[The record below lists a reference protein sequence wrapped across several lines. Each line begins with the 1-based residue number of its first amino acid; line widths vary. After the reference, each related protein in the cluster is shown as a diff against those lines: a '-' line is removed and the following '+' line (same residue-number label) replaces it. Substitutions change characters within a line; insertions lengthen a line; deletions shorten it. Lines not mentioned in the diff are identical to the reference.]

1 MRFRS
6 VAMAVVIALCVAPMV
21 ALGVSTSTGT
31 PPITLTETA
40 PQTVLFGGTA
50 TVTLTAANP
59 SGPYGYNTT
68 FKDILPAGTSYVAG
82 SSTPV
87 APQVISNQPSSGQTT
102 LIWSNVA
109 DLSQGASTSVTFQ
122 VAHTTTN
129 SALIEVGTT
138 YTDQASA
145 YINTDP
151 RLVPQFNASG
161 ASPSNYT
168 GAATTTASTT
178 ITPFTL
184 TATGGGTELR
194 GVHDHQFVHTL
205 TLTNNAVNPTANAGV
220 DQYLPAG
227 LEFLGCGNVD
237 HTTNAPTNAPNAVEY
252 PNAQPL
258 GAGITTGDC
267 PTPDSV
273 ATVTDPPGL
282 PAGVYTHIHWTIGTL
297 AASQITT
304 FSYVTAIPLRENTT
318 TFSGTEPT
326 PASLD
331 QTANL
336 DNNAG
341 PNTFDGQ
348 SLVSYA
354 TASGTYEGPTTPD
367 VTAPQTATA
376 QIANVAKDLVI
387 GKSPDRATIDIG
399 GITTWTL
406 TVTTSEYE
414 GSTTQTVT
422 DTLPNGLCPLG
433 VTSAGAY
440 TYEPDCGLA
449 NYSVAN
455 YGPSLSYASAVE
467 NVTPNPG
474 TWTITWNTANMG
486 PNATQSLNFKTL
498 TRSAYQYATGSVP
511 ALADNPN
518 GPVLAGD
525 QWTNA
530 ATVSGTTAI
539 RVENANPIDDV
550 PNNGQTISAGASAVQ
565 RATQPTI
572 TKWVAIPSTVTGN
585 SCPTSASDYVTA
597 LNVPS
602 YRPGDLVCWRV
613 QVVYANALN
622 TNVTALTDFL
632 PPGQTY
638 AGINQPG
645 PTNDLATTLDSSTPG
660 QLVWST
666 TGGRA
671 LNNGTVV
678 PSGGRTFD
686 AIFASIGTPSTISTS
701 EGYLVN
707 NLAKLSTTNST
718 GISSSPRA
726 DATYGLLFPN
736 LGLVKGVAE
745 VTRAGKVVAGPFG
758 TNRDGVT
765 VEPGDEV
772 TFRVDVANTGNDN
785 AVNATV
791 WDVLPTTPVQITCA
805 DVVAASLSAGGTC
818 DAATNTIHWTGVS
831 VAAGS
836 SETLLVTYR
845 VPTNVL
851 SSFASLT
858 DRAGV
863 VSYEGE
869 TRTGNLG
876 DGYVYVPTNNI
887 DPAQTPNAPAASD
900 PSNVVIASPALT
912 KAAETSLNEA
922 GNTNSQVTIGELVH
936 YTVRVPLVRE
946 TVLTDAKITDVVSSR
961 LALDDA
967 SVVVNAT
974 PQELDAHLIHH
985 ISGQTITIDLPTP
998 YTVPT
1003 DGASITLTFTA
1014 RVKNDAANT
1023 LSSAS
1028 ITNAATFSATVA
1040 GTTKTTTSNTVA
1052 EQVVEPRL
1060 SITKSDNSVGK
1071 EVEAGD
1077 VVAYTL
1083 EVHNSS
1089 TSRVS
1094 SAHDVVVT
1102 DTVPAGFCVR
1112 AGTPTAVNPPV
1123 LSVTVT
1129 RTCAEGQ
1136 IITWHL
1142 HNLAPGAAERLRY
1155 EVTISHGLPEGSLH
1169 TNVARVDSSSITGGT
1184 SEGGRDYTAEASDQ
1198 IKFVVRLPDLRIVK
1212 THDGPMTRGATG
1224 RYSIVVTNH
1233 GDKSTSGTVTVTDT
1247 PPAGM
1252 YPLGA
1257 TGTGWSCHV
1266 AGRTLTCTCAH
1277 VLAPGESYPAIELTV
1292 AIASNAPDTLDNLA
1306 EARGGGSRTELTE
1319 SRDPTEIV
1327 GEISDTVLTLRKTAL
1342 TRTITAGGTAT
1353 YRIAIHAPGPHAVFD
1368 AVVCDTP
1375 PAYTSY
1381 VSSSGGHYAR
1391 GQVCWH
1397 IPYLHVGGTV
1407 TETIRLRI
1415 ATTAPSTG
1423 IINTA
1428 SAGARNAP
1436 TTHGRALVRIRGVLG
1451 VGGVTG

>member
-1 MRFRS
+1 MKFRP

-21 ALGVSTSTGT
+21 ALGLSTSTGT
-31 PPITLTETA
+31 PPITLTENA
-40 PQTVLFGGTA
+40 PATVLFGGTA

-59 SGPYGYNTT
+59 TGPYGYNTT
-68 FKDILPAGTSYVAG
+68 FRDVLPAGTSYVPG
-82 SSTPV
+82 SSTPI
-87 APQVISNQPSSGQTT
+87 APQVILNQPSAGQTT

-109 DLSQGASTSVTFQ
+109 DLSQGASTSVAFQ

-129 SALIEVGTT
+129 AALIEVGIT

-161 ASPSNYT
+161 AAPSNYT
-168 GAATTTASTT
+168 GAATTTAATT

-205 TLTNNAVNPTANAGV
+205 TLTNNSVNPTANAGV

-258 GAGITTGDC
+258 GAGITTGNC

-273 ATVTDPPGL
+273 ATVTNPSGL

-297 AASQITT
+297 SAAHVTT
-304 FSYVTAIPLRENTT
+304 ISYVTAIPLCENTI

-326 PASLD
+326 PESLD

-336 DNNAG
+336 DNNSG
-341 PNTFDGQ
+341 TNTFDGQ
-348 SLVSYA
+348 SLISYA

-376 QIANVAKDLVI
+376 QITNVAKDLVI
-387 GKSPDRATIDIG
+387 SKTPDRATIDIG

-406 TVTTSEYE
+406 AVTTSEYE
-414 GSTTQTVT
+414 GSTAQSVT

-433 VTSAGAY
+433 VTTAGAY
-440 TYEPDCGLA
+440 AFEPDCGLT

-455 YGPSLSYASAVE
+455 YGPSLSYASASE

-474 TWTITWNTANMG
+474 TWTMVWNTANMG
-486 PNATQSLNFKTL
+486 PNATQSLSFKTL
-498 TRSAYQYATGSVP
+498 TRNAYQYATTSSP
-511 ALADNPN
+511 ALADDPN

-525 QWTNA
+525 RWTNSVS
-530 ATVSGTTAI
+530 VSGTTAI
-539 RVENANPIDDV
+539 RVENSQPIDDT
-550 PNNGQTISAGASAVQ
+550 PNTSLIISAGASATQ
-565 RATQPTI
+565 TATQPTV
-572 TKWVAIPSTVTGN
+572 TKWVAIPSTVTRN
-585 SCPTSASDYVTA
+585 TCPTSASDYVTA

-645 PTNDLATTLDSSTPG
+645 PTNDIPTTLDASTPG

-678 PSGGRTFD
+678 PSGGHVFD
-686 AIFASIGTPSTISTS
+686 AIFASIGTPSTITTS
-701 EGYLVN
+701 EGYLVD

-718 GISSSPRA
+718 GVSSSPRA

-736 LGLVKGVAE
+736 LGVVKGVAH

-791 WDVLPTTPVQITCA
+791 WDVLPKTPVQITCA
-805 DVVAASLSAGGTC
+805 DVVVSSISAGGTC
-818 DAATNTIHWTGVS
+818 DAATHTIHWTGVS

-836 SETLLVTYR
+836 SETLYVTYT
-845 VPTNVL
+845 VPVNAL
-851 SSFASLT
+851 SSYASLNDT
-858 DRAGV
+858 AGV

-869 TRTGNLG
+869 TKTGNFG
-876 DGYVYVPTNNI
+876 DDYVYVPANNI
-887 DPAQTPNAPAASD
+887 NPSQLPNAPAASD
-900 PSNVVIASPALT
+900 PSNVVVASPAVV
-912 KAAETSLNEA
+912 KSAETSLNET
-922 GNTNSQVTIGELVH
+922 GNTNTQLTIGELVH
-936 YTVRVPLVRE
+936 YTVRVPLVRD
-946 TVLTDAKITDVVSSR
+946 TVLTDAKITDPVSSR

-967 SVVVNAT
+967 SVVVSAT
-974 PQELDAHLIHH
+974 PQELDTHLVHH

-1003 DGASITLTFTA
+1003 AGASITLTFTG
-1014 RVKNDAANT
+1014 RVKNETANT

-1028 ITNAATFSATVA
+1028 ITNAATFSTNVA
-1040 GTTKTTTSNTVA
+1040 GTTKSTSSNTVS
-1052 EQVVEPRL
+1052 EQVVEPLL

-1071 EVEAGD
+1071 EVEGGD
-1077 VVAYTL
+1077 VVDYAL
-1083 EVHNSS
+1083 EVKNSS
-1089 TSRVS
+1089 ASRVS
-1094 SAHDVVVT
+1094 PAHDVVVT
-1102 DTVPAGFCVR
+1102 DTVPAGFCLR
-1112 AGTPTAVNPPV
+1112 TGTPTGVNPPV

-1129 RTCAEGQ
+1129 RTCAQGQ

-1142 HNLAPGAAERLRY
+1142 HNLAPGGSTRLSY
-1155 EVTISHGLPEGSLH
+1155 ELTISHTLHEGSLY
-1169 TNVARVDSSSITGGT
+1169 TNIARVGSSSITGGT
-1184 SEGGRDYTAEASDQ
+1184 PDGGRDYVAEATDRV
-1198 IKFVVRLPDLRIVK
+1198 KFVVRLPDLRIVK
-1212 THDGPMTRGATG
+1212 THDGPMTRGENG

-1247 PPAGM
+1247 PPGGM

-1266 AGRTLTCTCAH
+1266 AVRTLTCTRAS
-1277 VLAPGESYPAIELTV
+1277 VLAPGHSYPVIELTV
-1292 AIASNAPDTLDNLA
+1292 AIASNAPDTVDNLA
-1306 EARGGGSRTELTE
+1306 EARGGASRTKVAE

-1327 GEISDTVLTLRKTAL
+1327 GEISDTVLALKKTAI
-1342 TRTITAGGTAT
+1342 THTITAGGTAA

-1381 VSSSGGHYAR
+1381 ISSSGGHYAR
-1391 GQVCWH
+1391 GSVCWH
-1397 IPYLHVGGTV
+1397 IPYLHVGATV

-1415 ATTAPSTG
+1415 AATAPSTG
-1423 IINTA
+1423 ITNTA
-1428 SAGARNAP
+1428 SASARNAP
-1436 TTHGRALVRIRGVLG
+1436 TTHGRAVVRIHGVLG
-1451 VGGVTG
+1451 HGGVTG